1 MIGWNEMSGFTRLL
15 TLVIPVVIV
24 TFGFSMLEEDAVDSI
39 NTAVS
44 SEMFAI
50 IGSLFGLLFFLIS
63 EMGQADDNRSYIA
76 NPLTDVLALT
86 GTGWL
91 IIRANELGEGVLMM
105 IGAAIFVIYVLQ
117 VAWKQGFQF
126 EEAGGGFWR

>member
-1 MIGWNEMSGFTRLL
+1 
-15 TLVIPVVIV
+15 
-24 TFGFSMLEEDAVDSI
+24 
-39 NTAVS
+39 
-44 SEMFAI
+44 MF
-50 IGSLFGLLFFLIS
+50 
-63 EMGQADDNRSYIA
+63 
-76 NPLTDVLALT
+76 LALT

-105 IGAAIFVIYVLQ
+105 IGAAIFVIHVLQ

>member
-1 MIGWNEMSGFTRLL
+1 MSGFTRLL

-24 TFGFSMLEEDAVDSI
+24 TFGFSMLEEDAVESI

-105 IGAAIFVIYVLQ
+105 IGAAIFVIHVLQ

>member
-76 NPLTDVLALT
+76 NPLTDV
-86 GTGWL
+86 
-91 IIRANELGEGVLMM
+91 
-105 IGAAIFVIYVLQ
+105 F
-117 VAWKQGFQF
+117 GFDRHRM
-126 EEAGGGFWR
+126 AHYSS